1 MFRQRNKTKP
11 RRIKSKVEIG
21 NLPEKEFRVMIVK
34 MIQDLRKKKMETQ
47 IKKLQEEFLSWLSG

>member
-34 MIQDLRKKKMETQ
+34 MIQDLRTEAYTKK
-47 IKKLQEEFLSWLSG
+47 IQEVFHKS